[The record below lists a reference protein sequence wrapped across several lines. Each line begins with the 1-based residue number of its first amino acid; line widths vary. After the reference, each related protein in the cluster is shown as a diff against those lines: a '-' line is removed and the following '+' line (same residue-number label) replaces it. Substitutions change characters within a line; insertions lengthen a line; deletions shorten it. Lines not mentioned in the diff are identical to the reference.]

1 MNWKEIISTLSEQ
14 GHTQP
19 EIARF
24 CACGQ
29 ATISDL
35 ATGKTKSPRY
45 EIGARLLELMEM
57 DNAQQASAEPA
68 AQGGVNA

>member
-1 MNWKEIISTLSEQ
+1 MNWKEIISKLSEL

-19 EIARF
+19 ELARL
-24 CACGQ
+24 CGCGQ

-45 EIGARLLELMEM
+45 EIGAKLLTLTEV
-57 DNAQQASAEPA
+57 A
-68 AQGGVNA
+68 ADSEEVKQ